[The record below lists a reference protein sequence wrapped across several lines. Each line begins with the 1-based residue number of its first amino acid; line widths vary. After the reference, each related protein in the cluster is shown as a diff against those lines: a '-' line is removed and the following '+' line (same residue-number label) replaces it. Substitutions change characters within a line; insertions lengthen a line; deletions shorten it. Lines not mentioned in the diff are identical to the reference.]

1 MEKLFLIVLGILAL
15 LFGKAKFDLAK
26 AKKEKTKAISVSLKT
41 TTEHESEKATTV
53 LASKL
58 KESTQS
64 IQQQKTSAPLE
75 GAECSIDETIKTTDE
90 SVSVEE
96 QTSKAPPIPTFTN
109 INVSIKSEE
118 KIEPQHQEQVL
129 SQLERIRKMRG
140 L

>member
-15 LFGKAKFDLAK
+15 LFGKAKYDLAK
-26 AKKEKTKAISVSLKT
+26 AKKEKTQAISVSLKT
-41 TTEHESEKATTV
+41 TTEHESGKATTV

>member
-1 MEKLFLIVLGILAL
+1 MEKLFLIVLGILAI
-15 LFGKAKFDLAK
+15 LFGKAKYDVAK
-26 AKKEKTKAISVSLKT
+26 AKKEKTEAISENLKT
-41 TTEHESEKATTV
+41 TTEHESEKATINFT
-53 LASKL
+53 SKL

-64 IQQQKTSAPLE
+64 IQQQTTSTPLE
-75 GAECSIDETIKTTDE
+75 DAECSIDETIKADE

-96 QTSKAPPIPTFTN
+96 QTSTAPPIPTFKS

-118 KIEPQHQEQVL
+118 KIEPQIQEQVL

>member
-15 LFGKAKFDLAK
+15 LFGKAKYDLAK
-26 AKKEKTKAISVSLKT
+26 AKKEKTQAISVNLKT

-64 IQQQKTSAPLE
+64 IQQLKTSAPLE
-75 GAECSIDETIKTTDE
+75 GAECSIDETIKTDE
-90 SVSVEE
+90 NVSVEE
-96 QTSKAPPIPTFTN
+96 QISKAPPIPTFTN

>member
-15 LFGKAKFDLAK
+15 LFGKAKYDLAK
-26 AKKEKTKAISVSLKT
+26 AKKEKTQAISVNLKT

-64 IQQQKTSAPLE
+64 IQQLKTSAPLE
-75 GAECSIDETIKTTDE
+75 GAECSIDETIKTDE

>member
-15 LFGKAKFDLAK
+15 LFGKAKYDLAK
-26 AKKEKTKAISVSLKT
+26 AKKEKTQAISVSFKT
-41 TTEHESEKATTV
+41 TTEHESEKATTI

-75 GAECSIDETIKTTDE
+75 GAECSIDETIKTDK

-109 INVSIKSEE
+109 INVSIQSEE
-118 KIEPQHQEQVL
+118 KIEPQYQEQVL

>member
-15 LFGKAKFDLAK
+15 LFGKAKYDLAK
-26 AKKEKTKAISVSLKT
+26 AKKEKTQAISVSLKT
-41 TTEHESEKATTV
+41 TTEHESDKATSV

-75 GAECSIDETIKTTDE
+75 GAECSIDETIKTDK

-96 QTSKAPPIPTFTN
+96 QTSKAPPIPTLKS
-109 INVSIKSEE
+109 INVSIQSEE

>member
-41 TTEHESEKATTV
+41 TTEHESEKATTI

-58 KESTQS
+58 RESTQS

-75 GAECSIDETIKTTDE
+75 GAECSIDETIKADE
-90 SVSVEE
+90 SVSIDEHT
-96 QTSKAPPIPTFTN
+96 QKAPPIPTFKS

>member
-15 LFGKAKFDLAK
+15 LFGKAKYDLAK
-26 AKKEKTKAISVSLKT
+26 AKKEKTQAISVSLKT

-58 KESTQS
+58 RESTQS

-109 INVSIKSEE
+109 INVSIQSEE

>member
-15 LFGKAKFDLAK
+15 LFGKAKYDLAK
-26 AKKEKTKAISVSLKT
+26 AKKEKTQAISVSLKT
-41 TTEHESEKATTV
+41 TTEHESEKATTI

-90 SVSVEE
+90 NVSVEE
-96 QTSKAPPIPTFTN
+96 QTSKAPPIPTFKS

-118 KIEPQHQEQVL
+118 KIEPQIQEQVL

>member
-15 LFGKAKFDLAK
+15 LFGKAKYDLAK
-26 AKKEKTKAISVSLKT
+26 AKKEKTQAISVSLKT
-41 TTEHESEKATTV
+41 TTEHESEKATTI

>member
-15 LFGKAKFDLAK
+15 LFGKAKYDLAK
-26 AKKEKTKAISVSLKT
+26 AKKEKTQAISVSLKT
-41 TTEHESEKATTV
+41 TTEHESEKATTI

-118 KIEPQHQEQVL
+118 KIEPQPQEQVL

>member
-1 MEKLFLIVLGILAL
+1 MEKLFLIVLSILAL
-15 LFGKAKFDLAK
+15 LFGKAKYDLAK
-26 AKKEKTKAISVSLKT
+26 AKKEKTRAISVSLKT

-75 GAECSIDETIKTTDE
+75 GAECSIDETIKTDE

-96 QTSKAPPIPTFTN
+96 QTSKAPPISTLKS
-109 INVSIKSEE
+109 INVSIQSEE
-118 KIEPQHQEQVL
+118 KIEPQIQEQVL

>member
-15 LFGKAKFDLAK
+15 LFGKAKYDLAK
-26 AKKEKTKAISVSLKT
+26 AKKEKTQAISVSLKT

-75 GAECSIDETIKTTDE
+75 GAECSIDETIKTDK

-96 QTSKAPPIPTFTN
+96 QTSKAPPIPTFKS
-109 INVSIKSEE
+109 INVSIQSEE

>member
-15 LFGKAKFDLAK
+15 LFGKAKYDLAK
-26 AKKEKTKAISVSLKT
+26 AKKEKTQAISVSLKT
-41 TTEHESEKATTV
+41 TTEHESEKATTI

-90 SVSVEE
+90 NVSVEE
-96 QTSKAPPIPTFTN
+96 QTSKAPPIPTLKS
-109 INVSIKSEE
+109 INVSIQSEE

>member
-1 MEKLFLIVLGILAL
+1 MEKLFLIVLSILAL

-26 AKKEKTKAISVSLKT
+26 AKKEKTQAISVSLKT
-41 TTEHESEKATTV
+41 TTEHESEKATTI

-64 IQQQKTSAPLE
+64 IQQLKTSTPLE

>member
-15 LFGKAKFDLAK
+15 LFGKAKYDLAK
-26 AKKEKTKAISVSLKT
+26 AKKEKTQAISVSLKT
-41 TTEHESEKATTV
+41 TTEHESEKATTI

-118 KIEPQHQEQVL
+118 KIEPQHQEQDL

>member
-26 AKKEKTKAISVSLKT
+26 AKKEKTQAISVSLKT

-75 GAECSIDETIKTTDE
+75 GAECSIDETIKTDE

-109 INVSIKSEE
+109 INVSIQSEE
-118 KIEPQHQEQVL
+118 KIEPQYQEQVL

>member
-15 LFGKAKFDLAK
+15 LFGKAKYDLAK
-26 AKKEKTKAISVSLKT
+26 AKKEKTQAISVSFKT

-58 KESTQS
+58 RESTQS
-64 IQQQKTSAPLE
+64 IQQQKASAPLG
-75 GAECSIDETIKTTDE
+75 GAECSIDETIKTDE

-96 QTSKAPPIPTFTN
+96 QTSKAPPIPTLKS
-109 INVSIKSEE
+109 INVSIQSEE
-118 KIEPQHQEQVL
+118 KIETQHQEQVL

>member
-15 LFGKAKFDLAK
+15 LFGKAKYDLAK
-26 AKKEKTKAISVSLKT
+26 AKKEKTQAISVSLKT

-75 GAECSIDETIKTTDE
+75 GAECSIDETIKTDK
-90 SVSVEE
+90 SVSVEG

-109 INVSIKSEE
+109 INVSIQSEE

>member
-15 LFGKAKFDLAK
+15 LFGKAKYDLAK
-26 AKKEKTKAISVSLKT
+26 AKKEKTQAISVSLKT

-64 IQQQKTSAPLE
+64 IQQLKTSAPLE
-75 GAECSIDETIKTTDE
+75 GAECSIDETIKPDE

-109 INVSIKSEE
+109 INVSIQSEE

>member
-15 LFGKAKFDLAK
+15 LFGKAKYDLAK
-26 AKKEKTKAISVSLKT
+26 AKKEKTQAISVNLKT

-90 SVSVEE
+90 NVSVEE
-96 QTSKAPPIPTFTN
+96 QTSKAPPIPTLKS
-109 INVSIKSEE
+109 INVSIQSEE

>member
-15 LFGKAKFDLAK
+15 LFGKAKYDLAK
-26 AKKEKTKAISVSLKT
+26 AKKEKTQAISVSLKT
-41 TTEHESEKATTV
+41 TTEHESEKATTI

-109 INVSIKSEE
+109 INVSIQSEK

>member
-15 LFGKAKFDLAK
+15 LFGKAKYDLAK
-26 AKKEKTKAISVSLKT
+26 AKKEKTQAISVSLKT
-41 TTEHESEKATTV
+41 TTEHESEKATTI

-64 IQQQKTSAPLE
+64 IQQLKTSAPLE

>member
-15 LFGKAKFDLAK
+15 LFGKAKYDLAK
-26 AKKEKTKAISVSLKT
+26 AKKEKTQAISVSLKT

>member
-15 LFGKAKFDLAK
+15 LFGKAKYDLAK
-26 AKKEKTKAISVSLKT
+26 AKKEKTQAISVSLKT

-118 KIEPQHQEQVL
+118 KIEPQHQEQIL